1 MDIVK
6 IFGPVIERAM
16 AEFRPAIEKAIALVE
31 SIDKR
36 LDRIEQHL
44 GLTPLEESHDGNDS
58 NDNGSGTGTKP
69 GP

>member
-58 NDNGSGTGTKP
+58 NDNGSGTAKP